1 MANSFLSWKHKTSSA
16 LLRLAQ
22 LRVPILGDLQHLFQP
37 AHIGQDIG
45 ISSAGMQE
53 QLEAKAWEANSL
65 TDKKE
70 FVAAA
75 VLATQPVALAE
86 NCRSGASQRK
96 ILIEFHEFVEQIA
109 QDGRKWLAGS
119 LAQSGSS
126 DAGNAAVLL
135 LRLGK
140 AKHVLGDLEG
150 ALKDLCS
157 GNQAQPRKK
166 CSPAS
171 IRQDQAGVAR
181 WHKQQG
187 GKVANLEFLVKDFRG
202 EAADLMTA
210 EHLQPCDAALPAAAW
225 QSQNGAV

>member
-1 MANSFLSWKHKTSSA
+1 M
-16 LLRLAQ
+16 
-22 LRVPILGDLQHLFQP
+22 
-37 AHIGQDIG
+37 
-45 ISSAGMQE
+45 
-53 QLEAKAWEANSL
+53 
-65 TDKKE
+65 
-70 FVAAA
+70 
-75 VLATQPVALAE
+75 
-86 NCRSGASQRK
+86 
-96 ILIEFHEFVEQIA
+96 
-109 QDGRKWLAGS
+109 
-119 LAQSGSS
+119 QSGSS

-187 GKVANLEFLVKDFRG
+187 GKSATTCIISCSCYTKTLGKSGCSNANGDWQIDGTNRLPEGSLAPATPKD
-202 EAADLMTA
+202 AI
-210 EHLQPCDAALPAAAW
+210 AAAQLCAELPTW
-225 QSQNGAV
+225 NSW